1 MKMAALESSLRVLA
15 GGVHPSWCTNNR
27 KAPQTISIRLLR
39 TRVCTSVASSTSTST
54 ATTPTPL
61 HFQHELLQHTT
72 NLKKLYASN
81 LPWSLSPADV
91 KALFSQCGTVTD
103 VEMIKNKDGGLTG
116 FAFITMSSA
125 QEAQAAIHKFH
136 SLFPIRVLDF
146 THGSYNHIIFEK
158 PWTHISLL
166 WQSPLNMLQQISGR
180 TIKVE
185 LAKRFK
191 KPRPPGPPAGET
203 RHKIYASNL
212 AWKVRSGH
220 LREFVTENFREPVS
234 ARVVFDSSSGRC
246 AGYGFVSF
254 VTKEEA
260 EDAISSLDGKELMGR
275 AVRLKFSRKT
285 IEEADT
291 DSGKE
296 EQGYHDQLEAP

>member
-39 TRVCTSVASSTSTST
+39 TRVCTSVASSTPTST

-136 SLFPIRVLDF
+136 SL
-146 THGSYNHIIFEK
+146 
-158 PWTHISLL
+158 
-166 WQSPLNMLQQISGR
+166 QISGR